1 MATEKSAAKTAKS
14 ARRRVIFICVGNSCR
29 SQFAEA
35 FARKHAPDV
44 IDASSAGIAP
54 FGRIVEPTVSVG
66 SEFGLTFDGQSS
78 KGFGPE
84 DLAAADLIVN
94 LTGIDSPGLFKTAR
108 PVVVWDVDD
117 PFGEDLD
124 VYRRIAAQ
132 IEAKILLLAAE
143 FRAANVGSR

>member
-1 MATEKSAAKTAKS
+1 MAADESPAAP

-29 SQFAEA
+29 SQLAEA

-44 IDASSAGIAP
+44 IDPSSAGLSP

-66 SEFGLTFDGQSS
+66 SEFGLSFDGQFS

-94 LTGIDSPGLFKTAR
+94 LTGIDSPGLFKTTR

-117 PFGEDLD
+117 PFGEDRE

-132 IEAKILLLAAE
+132 IEAKILVLAAE
-143 FRAANVGSR
+143 IRATNGGGR

>member
-1 MATEKSAAKTAKS
+1 MGAEKSAARRP
-14 ARRRVIFICVGNSCR
+14 RRRVIFICVGNSCR
-29 SQFAEA
+29 SQLAEA
-35 FARKHAPDV
+35 FARKHASDV
-44 IDASSAGIAP
+44 IDPSSAGISP
-54 FGRIVEPTVSVG
+54 FDRIVEPTISVG
-66 SEFGLTFDGQSS
+66 SEFGLSFDGQFS

-94 LTGIDSPGLFKTAR
+94 LTGIDSPGLFETTR

-132 IEAKILLLAAE
+132 IEAKILVLAAE
-143 FRAANVGSR
+143 LRAANVGSR